1 MAGSII
7 GAARAL
13 ALSLALAAPGAF
25 AQQAAPAAAPA
36 AIPVGTVAVEM
47 RPVTGSLTVTGR
59 IAAIDRVELRARVDG
74 FLEEVAFEEGQ
85 TVAEGAPLYR
95 IERGNFE
102 AAARSAEGALVQ
114 SKAARDLADIQL
126 ARAQEL
132 LDRDAGTAVARD
144 QAKAAADRSAG
155 AVIEAEAAL
164 ARARIELDYTEIKAP
179 VAGRIGRTALT
190 RGAVVGPSSGVL
202 ATIVSQDPMR
212 VVFPVSAREFLRPD
226 ASGARPDPASI
237 RVRLKFLNGAF
248 YEHEGRI
255 EFIDV
260 SVDQATD
267 TVMARATIANPDRAL
282 IDGQLVTVVLE
293 AGDPVEK
300 PVTPQQA
307 LLADQSGLYVFTV
320 EDGKAAV
327 RRVRAGGTLG
337 ADMVIEE
344 GLAAGDLVVVEGIER
359 LRPGVAVVAQPV
371 AQPDAQTGAN

>member
-7 GAARAL
+7 GAGRAL
-13 ALSLALAAPGAF
+13 SLVLALAAPGAF
-25 AQQAAPAAAPA
+25 AQGASQPPAIA
-36 AIPVGTVAVEM
+36 VGTVAVAM

-59 IAAIDRVELRARVDG
+59 IEAIDRVELRARVDG
-74 FLEEVAFEEGQ
+74 FLEGVAFEEGQ

-102 AAARSAEGALVQ
+102 AAVRSAEGALVQ
-114 SKAARDLADIQL
+114 AKAARDLADIQL
-126 ARAQEL
+126 SRAQEL

-144 QAKAAADRSAG
+144 QAKAEADRSAG
-155 AVIEAEAAL
+155 AVVEAEAAL
-164 ARARIELDYTEIKAP
+164 ARAQIELDYTEIKAP

-202 ATIVSQDPMR
+202 ATIVSQDPMH
-212 VVFPVSAREFLRPD
+212 VSFPVSARQFLRPD
-226 ASGARPDPASI
+226 ASGARPDPASV
-237 RVRLKFLNGAF
+237 RVRLKFLNGLF
-248 YEHEGRI
+248 YEHDGRI
-255 EFIDV
+255 DFIDV

-267 TVMARATIANPDRAL
+267 TVLARATIANPDRVL

-300 PVTPQQA
+300 PVAPQQA
-307 LLADQSGLYVFTV
+307 LLADQGGLYVFTV

-327 RRVRAGGTLG
+327 RRVRTGGTLG

-359 LRPGVAVVAQPV
+359 LRPGAAVAAQPI

>member
-144 QAKAAADRSAG
+144 QAKAEADRSAG

-164 ARARIELDYTEIKAP
+164 ARARIELDYTEIRAP

-212 VVFPVSAREFLRPD
+212 VRFPVSAREFLRPD

-307 LLADQSGLYVFTV
+307 LLADQSGLYVFAV

>member
-1 MAGSII
+1 
-7 GAARAL
+7 
-13 ALSLALAAPGAF
+13 
-25 AQQAAPAAAPA
+25 
-36 AIPVGTVAVEM
+36 
-47 RPVTGSLTVTGR
+47 
-59 IAAIDRVELRARVDG
+59 
-74 FLEEVAFEEGQ
+74 
-85 TVAEGAPLYR
+85 
-95 IERGNFE
+95 
-102 AAARSAEGALVQ
+102 
-114 SKAARDLADIQL
+114 
-126 ARAQEL
+126 
-132 LDRDAGTAVARD
+132 
-144 QAKAAADRSAG
+144 
-155 AVIEAEAAL
+155 
-164 ARARIELDYTEIKAP
+164 
-179 VAGRIGRTALT
+179 
-190 RGAVVGPSSGVL
+190 
-202 ATIVSQDPMR
+202 
-212 VVFPVSAREFLRPD
+212 
-226 ASGARPDPASI
+226 
-237 RVRLKFLNGAF
+237 AF

>member
-1 MAGSII
+1 MAVSMI
-7 GAARAL
+7 GAAGAL

-144 QAKAAADRSAG
+144 QAKAEADRSAG

-327 RRVRAGGTLG
+327 RRVRAGVTLG
-337 ADMVIEE
+337 ADIVIED

-359 LRPGVAVVAQPV
+359 LRPGVAVTAQPIV
-371 AQPDAQTGAN
+371 RPDAQTGAN

>member
-144 QAKAAADRSAG
+144 QAKAEADRSAG